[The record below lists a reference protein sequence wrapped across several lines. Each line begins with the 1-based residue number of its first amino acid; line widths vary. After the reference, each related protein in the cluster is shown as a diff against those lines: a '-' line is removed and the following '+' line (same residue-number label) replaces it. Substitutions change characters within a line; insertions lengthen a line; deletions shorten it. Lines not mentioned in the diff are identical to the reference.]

1 MMMRTKAIGADSI
14 LRALSIVAMLA
25 AVCLAA
31 LRACLRAWEDP

>member
-1 MMMRTKAIGADSI
+1 MMMRNKAVGADSI
-14 LRALSIVAMLA
+14 LDALSIIAMLV